1 MPKKNGGSTEDHR
14 RSGLRPPWKKGESG
28 NKSGLSKEQALIKKL
43 FAQVGAEIV
52 EVTQDKK
59 KVKMTRA
66 EKIIRKIFDHADNDM
81 WEAIKFIGIR
91 YAPEKII
98 VENEGNAPAGTP
110 VINFEKVFEGLKIDA
125 KTLDKMRER
134 YLAQL
139 FPDRGFSKEE
149 DA

>member
-1 MPKKNGGSTEDHR
+1 MARKKSKVSKKSLEN
-14 RSGLRPPWKKGESG
+14 LIPAKKGEPSRNPLG
-28 NKSGLSKEQALIKKL
+28 VSKAKAEFRRMFEEVMKEEVSFKGKLTTAAEAAVRILLEAALEKKEKWAIE
-43 FAQVGAEIV
+43 FIC
-52 EVTQDKK
+52 DK
-59 KVKMTRA
+59 V
-66 EKIIRKIFDHADNDM
+66 
-81 WEAIKFIGIR
+81 
-91 YAPEKII
+91 APKTLI

-149 DA
+149 ES